1 MNSYWVQILDFP
13 FHCSNVLCSLA
24 QCILNSITQSRIT
37 PARGFLTSEQSTVYC
52 VGHYCWR
59 SEPEDWEPPT
69 CEKNVGEEGRKQDQK
84 SRCFTMD
91 IENTPTPRK
100 KKKNKK
106 LFHFKMSTFVFMS
119 VWDAHVRNY
128 LDFSICTAWQQE
140 KNPGA
145 VFRMDEFD
153 SWFSYQAWIY
163 HLISPFLHLLNRAN

>member
-100 KKKNKK
+100 KKKKK
-106 LFHFKMSTFVFMS
+106 PLPLQNVYFCVYECVRCTCEKLLRLFYLHCMAAREKPWSSIQNGWVWFLVFLPS
-119 VWDAHVRNY
+119 LD
-128 LDFSICTAWQQE
+128 LSFDFSI
-140 KNPGA
+140 
-145 VFRMDEFD
+145 
-153 SWFSYQAWIY
+153 
-163 HLISPFLHLLNRAN
+163 SPSFK